1 MVVDN
6 ILTGLSILLTPINLF
21 LIAIAVVVGVVAGSI
36 PGFTGT
42 NTVAIALPFT
52 IPMRPESAVIFMAAI
67 YVGAE
72 YGGAIP
78 AALIN
83 TPGTAGATATVLDA
97 YPMSQKGKAG
107 QALGISILS
116 SALGG
121 FASALILLFLLGP
134 ISGISYM
141 FGQPEFFV
149 LAIFGISM
157 LASIVG
163 DDPIKGLIAGLFGMI
178 FAAITIDPLTGQ
190 QRMSFGFPE
199 LYSEVPFIPIIV
211 GLFAISEL
219 FYLIN
224 EERVS
229 ETDFDVSSYQTI
241 LEGFSEVIRR
251 PWQVFRAMVIGMV
264 IGAVPGAGTSLANFV
279 SWARAKSA
287 SKNPEMFGEGAPEGV
302 IASETSNN
310 AVTSGSLIPT
320 LVLGIPGSGTTA
332 VMLGALLLHGVRPG
346 PGLMRDF
353 SGEATAIMLSLLVAN
368 VVLIVFAFGVS
379 KYIVR
384 VVLLPTKI
392 IVPSILVLTVVGA
405 FALHNSMFD
414 AWFMILFGFVG
425 FLMRETG
432 YSIIPLVLGVI
443 LGPMA
448 EQGFRRSLALSQG
461 DPSVLFT
468 SSIITIVLW
477 VFTILALAG
486 PPITSKLRSR
496 MDST

>member
-1 MVVDN
+1 MVVEN
-6 ILTGLSILLTPINLF
+6 LLTGLDILLTPTNIL
-21 LIAIAVVVGVVAGSI
+21 LIAIAVVVGTVAGSI

-97 YPMSQKGKAG
+97 YPMSQQGKAG

-134 ISGISYM
+134 ISKISYM

-163 DDPIKGLIAGLFGMI
+163 DNPIKGLVAGLFGML
-178 FAAITIDPLTGQ
+178 FAAMTVDPITGQ
-190 QRMSFGFPE
+190 KRLSFGFPE
-199 LYSEVPFIPIIV
+199 LYSDVPFIPIIV

-219 FYLIN
+219 FYLIT

-229 ETDFDVSSYQTI
+229 ETEFDVSSYQTI
-241 LEGFSEVIRR
+241 LDGFSEVLRR
-251 PWQVFRAMVIGMV
+251 PWQVVRAMVIGMT
-264 IGAVPGAGTSLANFV
+264 IGTIPGAGTSLANFV
-279 SWARAKSA
+279 SWARAKSS
-287 SKNPEMFGEGAPEGV
+287 SKNPEAFGNGTPEGV

-332 VMLGALLLHGVRPG
+332 VILGALLLHGVRPG

-353 SGEATAIMLSLLVAN
+353 SGEAMAIMLSLLVAN
-368 VVLIVFAFGVS
+368 IVLVVFAFSVS
-379 KYIVR
+379 KYIIR

-405 FALHNSMFD
+405 FALHYSMFD
-414 AWFMILFGFVG
+414 AWFMILFGFIG
-425 FLMRETG
+425 YLMRETG
-432 YSIIPLVLGVI
+432 YPIIPLVLGVI

-448 EQGFRRSLALSQG
+448 EQGFRRSLELSQG
-461 DPSVLFT
+461 DPAILFT
-468 SSIITIVLW
+468 SSIITVVLW
-477 VFTILALAG
+477 AFTVLVFVGRPLVSQVRGRIDG
-486 PPITSKLRSR
+486 
-496 MDST
+496 M